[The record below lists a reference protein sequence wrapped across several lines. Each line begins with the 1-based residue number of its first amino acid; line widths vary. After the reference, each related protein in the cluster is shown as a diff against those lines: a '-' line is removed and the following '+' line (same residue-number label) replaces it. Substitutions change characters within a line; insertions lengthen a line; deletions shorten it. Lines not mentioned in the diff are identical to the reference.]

1 MDLVLIIASG
11 VGLAVSCKVIGLIL
25 EVHHDFAQRNQ
36 PKPRP
41 GGHGRSSHS

>member
-11 VGLAVSCKVIGLIL
+11 VGLAVGCKVIGLIL
-25 EVHHDFAQRNQ
+25 EVRHDFAERKQ
-36 PKPRP
+36 PEPHR